1 MFWSNEY
8 TVWNTVFDLTSSF
21 GLPGGT
27 LWVVRLKTTAPF
39 SFPLTAHVLARLPE
53 HNQLERFDAQHEVH
67 QRALMTANGPRV
79 VTVKPVRN
87 GLELSDDSP
96 EAQTWARLSFGL
108 NLNPTPWHAATRGDA
123 ALERACTVL
132 NGLRPP
138 LMDHWE
144 AWVAAILG
152 QQITLQFCL
161 AQIGMVS
168 RRFGGEVSGTLPD
181 GRPYLFP
188 LHPTPEA
195 ILEADPDALLACKVS
210 RRKTEY
216 LKTVAQALL
225 DGYFNNMLEAPLPDA
240 LDHLVALRGVGLW
253 TARYWLASV
262 GRLDSL
268 AYGDAGLN
276 SAYKRAYGTLDGVE
290 AWGEALGDVR
300 GWAYYYLIWSVKYIH
315 QS

>member
-1 MFWSNEY
+1 
-8 TVWNTVFDLTSSF
+8 
-21 GLPGGT
+21 
-27 LWVVRLKTTAPF
+27 
-39 SFPLTAHVLARLPE
+39 
-53 HNQLERFDAQHEVH
+53 
-67 QRALMTANGPRV
+67 
-79 VTVKPVRN
+79 
-87 GLELSDDSP
+87 
-96 EAQTWARLSFGL
+96 
-108 NLNPTPWHAATRGDA
+108 
-123 ALERACTVL
+123 
-132 NGLRPP
+132 
-138 LMDHWE
+138 
-144 AWVAAILG
+144 
-152 QQITLQFCL
+152 
-161 AQIGMVS
+161 
-168 RRFGGEVSGTLPD
+168 
-181 GRPYLFP
+181 
-188 LHPTPEA
+188 
-195 ILEADPDALLACKVS
+195 VS